1 MQLNCTSDLTPRL
14 VHSRNFCWA
23 VDVNET
29 NWAQVRTTSQQI
41 CHRGD
46 QRLFSKSGHWHGD
59 DDGVIMI
66 MVIMMIM
73 VITMIMM
80 ELMSQKCSD
89 SKKSNF
95 LYNVVSCTSRPHS

>member
-1 MQLNCTSDLTPRL
+1 MFNIMCFPSDSLYHALILTHL
-14 VHSRNFCWA
+14 HSRNFCRA

-46 QRLFSKSGHWHGD
+46 QRLFSKSDPWHGD

-66 MVIMMIM
+66 MVF
-73 VITMIMM
+73 MM
-80 ELMSQKCSD
+80 EL
-89 SKKSNF
+89 
-95 LYNVVSCTSRPHS
+95 TS

>member
-46 QRLFSKSGHWHGD
+46 QRLFSKSGPWHSD

-66 MVIMMIM
+66 MVIMM
-73 VITMIMM
+73 

-89 SKKSNF
+89 SE
-95 LYNVVSCTSRPHS
+95 